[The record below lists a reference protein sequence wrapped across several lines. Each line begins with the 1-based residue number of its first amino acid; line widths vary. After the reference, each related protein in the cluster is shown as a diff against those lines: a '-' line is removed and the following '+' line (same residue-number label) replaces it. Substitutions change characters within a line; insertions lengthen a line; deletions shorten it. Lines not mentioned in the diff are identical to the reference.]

1 MKKLLLLFILTIIFN
16 GASAQDF
23 VFKNMI
29 DRLSISKDGQGINI
43 IGNDIRDNLGNYF
56 LKSSTGQLPD
66 DSLFVHLAGAETI
79 TGAKTFTSRATF
91 TNGLRLNTDVAGLN
105 YLTGL
110 SGMGPIG
117 NAVFVS
123 TGSYAAF
130 GVGSSDISNAHFLT
144 SWGYTKVKSGFAVS
158 DDFTGVPSI
167 NAGIQLFSTTKG
179 IQTSNMSFAQRSAI
193 GLEPYDGNNGLL
205 VFQRDAGDKGK
216 GLYTVLSGGIW
227 DRILT
232 TADLAGGGGSSPAA
246 DDAVV
251 HLAGTETVTGMKTF
265 SNLVSM
271 KNSLLISD
279 WYTGW
284 PSPNAG
290 IQLLSTTKGIQTSSM
305 TYAQRSAISLD
316 YSDGNT
322 GMTVYQQDAG
332 DKGKGLYAVMSG
344 RLWDRI
350 LTTSDLTNG
359 TIPPAAADNTVVHL
373 AGTETI
379 TGPKTFTSPVSIASS
394 LRFNN
399 DDACNIRYLSSA
411 SSLYI
416 ATGPYSTFSVGLSDE
431 TNQSFLSGQSYT
443 KVRKGFAVSDD
454 FMGVPSINAGI
465 QLFSTTK
472 GIQTS
477 NMTYAQRNAIGLEP
491 YDANTGLMVFQKDAG
506 DKGKGLYTV
515 LSGSVWDR
523 ILTTADLGGLGGA
536 SPAADG
542 LVVHLAGTETI
553 TGAKTFSSAITG
565 SSNLLIADSYTGQPS
580 ANAGIQ
586 LMSTTKGFQTSSMSY
601 AQRNAINLD
610 NYDGNTGLMVYQQD
624 PGDRGKGLYT
634 VKTGREWER
643 ILTTS
648 DLSNGTIPL
657 AGIQNQYGGP
667 QTGNAWVSGMIRA
680 DVGMITQGIAATNVT
695 VTGIGSV
702 GVKNSDGTIFTAQT
716 YDGYIVYNT
725 NVDGGYSRYGKSAIS
740 WNSGSYEFQ
749 IHAPNLTR
757 GRSVVF
763 PDRSGTI
770 VVADGNGCI
779 VTANKVMTADGKE
792 IFKTPNGS
800 WKYVH
805 VADDGSR
812 LVDNAT
818 VTFDSDG
825 NAYVTIP

>member
-1 MKKLLLLFILTIIFN
+1 MKKLLLLFTLTIIFS

-56 LKSSTGQLPD
+56 LKSSTGQVPND
-66 DSLFVHLAGAETI
+66 GLFVHLAGTETI
-79 TGAKTFTSRATF
+79 TGAKTFTSPVSIASS
-91 TNGLRLNTDVAGLN
+91 LRFNNDDACN
-105 YLTGL
+105 IKYLTSASSL
-110 SGMGPIG
+110 FIATGPYSTFGIG
-117 NAVFVS
+117 VS
-123 TGSYAAF
+123 
-130 GVGSSDISNAHFLT
+130 DQSNQHFFST
-144 SWGYTKVKSGFAVS
+144 QTYTKVKKGFVVS
-158 DDFTGVPSI
+158 DDFSGAPVP
-167 NAGIQLFSTTKG
+167 NAGIQLLSTTQG
-179 IQTSNMSFAQRSAI
+179 IQTSTMTYAQRSAI
-193 GLEPYDGNNGLL
+193 PLEYSDGNAGLT
-205 VFQRDAGDKGK
+205 VFQLDAPDKGK
-216 GLYTVLSGGIW
+216 GLYTVLAGRVW

-232 TADLAGGGGSSPAA
+232 TADLSGGSGSTPAA
-246 DDAVV
+246 DNAVV

-265 SNLVSM
+265 SSLVTM

-305 TYAQRSAISLD
+305 TYAQRNAIYLD

-332 DKGKGLYAVMSG
+332 DKGKGLYTVMSG

-359 TIPPAAADNTVVHL
+359 TIPAAAADNTVVHL

-379 TGPKTFTSPVSIASS
+379 TGAKTFTSPVSIANS
-394 LRFNN
+394 LLFNN
-399 DDACNIRYLSSA
+399 DPSCGIKYLPSA
-411 SSLYI
+411 SSLFI
-416 ATGPYSTFSVGLSDE
+416 ATGPYSTFGIGVSDA
-431 TNQSFLSGQSYT
+431 TNQHFLSTQSYT
-443 KVRKGFAVSDD
+443 KAKNAFLVSDD
-454 FMGVPSINAGI
+454 FTGVPSINAGI

-565 SSNLLIADSYTGQPS
+565 TSNLLIADSYTGTPS

-610 NYDGNTGLMVYQQD
+610 NYDGNTGLTIYQQD
-624 PGDRGKGLYT
+624 PGDQGKGLYT
-634 VKTGREWER
+634 VQTGRQWNR
-643 ILTTS
+643 ILTTG

-667 QTGNAWVSGMIRA
+667 QTGNAWVSGMLRS
-680 DVGMITQGIAATNVT
+680 DVGLITRGMEATNLSI
-695 VTGIGSV
+695 TGVGSV
-702 GVKNSDGTIFTAQT
+702 NVKNSDGTIFTDNS
-716 YDGYIVYNT
+716 YNGFVVYNF
-725 NVDGGYSRYGKSAIS
+725 NRDAGYSRYGKAHIN
-740 WNSGSYEFQ
+740 WNNGSHDFIIEP
-749 IHAPNLTR
+749 PNFTKQR
-757 GRSVVF
+757 NVVF